1 MREWLEGR
9 LYRGL
14 GLTHWLVLRARS
26 GSERK
31 AVEGLAQAG
40 FQVYL
45 PQETRWGSR
54 PRKGERQKVY
64 KALLPGYIFAPYA
77 EGFSFYEAL
86 AVEGVTG
93 FLPSLLPD
101 QAVSEIRTRE
111 SAGDFDYAKDRRKA
125 QKAKRRAMKLTEFAG
140 LDRETILSELQI

>member
-1 MREWLEGR
+1 M
-9 LYRGL
+9 
-14 GLTHWLVLRARS
+14 HWLILKART

-31 AVEGLAQAG
+31 AVEGLTQAG
-40 FQVYL
+40 FQAYL
-45 PQETRWGSR
+45 PQEQRWSPR
-54 PRKGERQKVY
+54 PRNGDRHPIS

-93 FLPSLLPD
+93 YLPSLLPD
-101 QAVSEIRTRE
+101 QAVTEIKTRE
-111 SAGDFDYAKDRRKA
+111 EAGEFNACKDRRKA

-140 LDRETILSELQI
+140 LDREEVLTALSI